1 MAVTNT
7 TTAAKFLPQS
17 WTDGL
22 IHETTE
28 EEVVGKQFSR
38 PKGVAKLNNKIHIP
52 KMLRIPGSAY
62 PSGGTGLTY
71 TAGTQLEV
79 TISPQRSVAAV
90 EIEAP
95 VFSRMNF
102 DPSSDYRMMIKYGL
116 AEYRDQA
123 NALLATG
130 LITNVKGSALA
141 IFDKGL
147 MLSTQMALAISA
159 KRAYKPGVTPWYIK
173 VHPSQL
179 QNALSVFDFTAV
191 SVTGDAK
198 SPLMSGWFSQILGAN
213 IDESG
218 NVYQAGGITHN
229 LAYLPDAF
237 VTAFNVEAYVLP
249 EQPVELDVRIIG
261 TEEWGSSE
269 QFDEFAAD
277 MQTAA

>member
-38 PKGVAKLNNKIHIP
+38 PKGVAKLNNMIHIP
-52 KMLRIPGSAY
+52 KMLRIAAGAFST
-62 PSGGTGLTY
+62 GVGLTY
-71 TAGTQLEV
+71 TAGTQQEV
-79 TISPQRSVAAV
+79 VITPQRSVAAV

-237 VTAFNVEAYVLP
+237 VTAFNEESHVLDP
-249 EQPVELDVRIIG
+249 QPVELVVRIIG

-269 QFDEFAAD
+269 QFDEFAVD